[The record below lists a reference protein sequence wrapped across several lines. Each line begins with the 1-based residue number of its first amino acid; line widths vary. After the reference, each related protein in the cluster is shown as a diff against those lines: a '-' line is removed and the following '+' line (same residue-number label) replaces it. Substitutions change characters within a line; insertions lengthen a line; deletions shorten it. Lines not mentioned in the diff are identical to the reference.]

1 MTPAQQLAQGV
12 SELGLTLPA
21 GARERLLGYIGL
33 LQKWNRVYNLT
44 SVRDAPRMVSKHL
57 LDSLAVA
64 PHVAAETLLDVGSGA
79 GLPGIP
85 LALALP
91 EARVTLL
98 DANHKKAAFLRQ
110 VVTELKLGNTEV
122 VCERVEIWKPRAAFA
137 VVISRALSDLAEFV
151 SLAGRHVAAGG
162 RLLAMKGVH
171 PYEEIAQ
178 LPHGWEVLQ
187 VIPLQ
192 IPGLRAQ
199 RHLVSIGPEES

>member
-1 MTPAQQLAQGV
+1 MTLAQQLAQGV

-21 GARERLLGYIGL
+21 DAQARLLAYLGL

-44 SVRDAPRMVSKHL
+44 AVRDAHRMVSQHL
-57 LDSLAVA
+57 LDCLAVA
-64 PHVAAETLLDVGSGA
+64 PHVAAERLLDVGSGA

-91 EARVTLL
+91 DARMTLL
-98 DANHKKAAFLRQ
+98 DSNHKKAAFLRQ

-122 VCERVEIWKPRAAFA
+122 VCERAETWRPPQGFG
-137 VVISRALSDLAEFV
+137 VVISRAFSDLAEFV
-151 SLAGRHVAAGG
+151 SLAGRHVAPGG
-162 RLLAMKGVH
+162 RLFAMKGVH

-178 LPHGWEVLQ
+178 LPQGWQVLQ

-199 RHLVSIGPEES
+199 RHLVSIGRGKS